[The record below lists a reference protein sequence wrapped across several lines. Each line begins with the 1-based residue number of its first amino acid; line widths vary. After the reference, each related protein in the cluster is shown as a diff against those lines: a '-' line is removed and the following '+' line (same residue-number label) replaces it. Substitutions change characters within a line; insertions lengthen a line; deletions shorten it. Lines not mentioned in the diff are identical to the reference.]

1 MVDPNHALEFMNK
14 EMEKLSREYSL
25 SQEQARIQET
35 RQRLTQLTTMKE
47 SISSRVNTFYQ
58 DPSIFTALPSPADS
72 SFNYTPQNS
81 KPIDTYNDPRQSMNN
96 KLDSYYNIVP
106 TYQRQQ
112 PATPSH
118 QASQSIQSSPQSFQ
132 YDPRNAIIEQG
143 NADINGMRIPKRC
156 NPYDSS
162 SDIPQNKL
170 NALIP
175 MGRAM
180 HAPPSTHGQLPQ
192 TTMSRNNYKDDAN
205 SRLTNLTPMPNAAPV
220 SRLLNPNAKPV

>member
-14 EMEKLSREYSL
+14 EMEKISREYNL
-25 SQEQARIQET
+25 YQEQTRIQET
-35 RQRLTQLTTMKE
+35 RKKLIQLTTMKE
-47 SISSRVNTFYQ
+47 SISSKVNTFYQ
-58 DPSIFTALPSPADS
+58 DPSIFTLPSPAAS

-106 TYQRQQ
+106 TYQKQQ
-112 PATPSH
+112 PIQIQTS
-118 QASQSIQSSPQSFQ
+118 STNSIQ
-132 YDPRNAIIEQG
+132 NTTNTILEQG
-143 NADINGMRIPKRC
+143 TADLTGMRIPKRC

-162 SDIPQNKL
+162 VDFSQDKL

-180 HAPPSTHGQLPQ
+180 HAPPSTHGNIPQ
-192 TTMSRNNYKDDAN
+192 ATMSRNNYKDDAN
-205 SRLTNLTPMPNAAPV
+205 SRLSHLTPIPNTAPV
-220 SRLLNPNAKPV
+220 SRLLNPNASIT

>member
-14 EMEKLSREYSL
+14 EMEKLSREYTIF
-25 SQEQARIQET
+25 QEQSKIQET
-35 RQRLTQLTTMKE
+35 RQQLTQLTTMKE

-58 DPSIFTALPSPADS
+58 DPTIFTALPSPADS

-96 KLDSYYNIVP
+96 KLDSYYNVVP
-106 TYQRQQ
+106 TYQRKQ
-112 PATPSH
+112 PITPVN
-118 QASQSIQSSPQSFQ
+118 QPTNSPPQQ
-132 YDPRNAIIEQG
+132 YDPHNTIIEQG
-143 NADINGMRIPKRC
+143 NADITGMRIPKRC

-162 SDIPQNKL
+162 SDISQNKL

-180 HAPPSTHGQLPQ
+180 HAPPSTQSQLPQ
-192 TTMSRNNYKDDAN
+192 ATMSRNNYKDDAN
-205 SRLTNLTPMPNAAPV
+205 SRLTHLTPIPNTAPI